1 MVAPMVKERKPRM
14 AGARAGTRTSRARRA
29 ESAAARW
36 FFDHSL
42 DMFAVVNR
50 EGVFTEVNDAWERNT
65 GWTREDLIGKTVFAF
80 LHEDSYEEAVD
91 TRRRMK
97 RDGHT
102 VNHLRIR
109 RKNDSWMWIQGRSR
123 LDPDGNMVGTLQDI
137 TESVLQREELEAA
150 RQTRSMLSEAAGIG
164 TWSFEPRTRTIKW
177 SADIHAM
184 SGWSPEEIADPEDFF
199 SRLDPNQ
206 LSAVRDAFT
215 AGVQTGQGGTIE
227 HRLRTRDGRW
237 LSMRGTFQTERR
249 GRLFALRGISQ
260 DVTALVAARDA
271 AREGQARV
279 EALMEQTRMDA
290 WRQELALSAAEAGAF
305 EIDHVHQTF
314 WASEQFTRLIG
325 RSMDY
330 VSIAVPVWPFVH
342 PEDRDLVESANK
354 RWAEGAETVTMEFRI
369 VGPTGHARWVR
380 VFYRLH
386 RPTRKGVGLVLDI
399 DARKRQE
406 LALVEAQRAAE
417 AAAEAKARFLANMS
431 HEIRTPM
438 NGVLGVLHLLKSES
452 ISPEGQRL
460 LDEALGCGEML
471 STLLDDV
478 IDFERIEAG
487 RLDLTT
493 RPVDAGEL
501 AASVARL
508 LQPQARDKGL
518 TLTIEGQAEL
528 GWVAADPVRLRQ
540 CLFNLVGNAVKF
552 TLKGGVRLVCEQ
564 TAPGRLAFIVHDTGV
579 GIPLEAQDQLFE
591 RFHQADASTTRRFGG
606 SGLGLSITRK
616 LARLMGGD
624 VSFSSVPGKGSVFRL
639 DIAAEP
645 AIPETNDVD
654 VDGPLLDGLRVLVVE
669 DNATNRTIAVKLL
682 DSLGAKVSTAADGLA
697 GVQAATIGHFDL
709 ILMDIQMPGIDGME
723 ASRRIRAL
731 GGQAAVTP
739 IIALTA
745 NVLAHQRQLYLAG
758 GMDGVV
764 GKPISPAALISEIA
778 RLAQAS
784 EPPSNTRV
792 A

>member
-1 MVAPMVKERKPRM
+1 M
-14 AGARAGTRTSRARRA
+14 AGGKTGDRTSRARRT

-36 FFDHSL
+36 FFDNSM

-50 EGVFTEVNDAWERNT
+50 DGIFVEVNDAWERNT
-65 GWTREDLIGKTVFAF
+65 GWTREDLVGKPIFSF
-80 LHEDSYEEAVD
+80 LHEDCYEEAID
-91 TRRRMK
+91 SRRRMK

-102 VNHLRIR
+102 VNQLKILRKDGR
-109 RKNDSWMWIQGRSR
+109 WMWIQGRSR
-123 LDPDGNMVGTLQDI
+123 LDPDDHMVGTLHDI
-137 TESVLQREELEAA
+137 TESVLQRDELEAA
-150 RQTRSMLSEAAGIG
+150 RRTRSMLSEAAGIG
-164 TWSFEPRTRTIKW
+164 TWSFEPRSETIEW
-177 SADIHAM
+177 SADIHAL
-184 SGWSPEEIADPEDFF
+184 SGWSPEEIADPEDFYA
-199 SRLDPNQ
+199 RLDPTQ
-206 LSAVRDAFT
+206 LDAVRDAFST
-215 AGVQTGQGGTIE
+215 GVQTGQGGTIE
-227 HRLRTRDGRW
+227 HRMRTRDGRW
-237 LSMRGTFQTERR
+237 LSMRATFQTEPR

-260 DVTALVAARDA
+260 DVTALVVARDA

-305 EIDHVHQTF
+305 EIDHVHKTF

-330 VSIAVPVWPFVH
+330 DAIAVPVWPFVH
-342 PEDRDLVESANK
+342 PEDRDLVEEVNR
-354 RWAEGAETVTMEFRI
+354 RWSEGEENVSMEFRI
-369 VGPTGHARWVR
+369 VGPGGDARWVR

-386 RPTRKGVGLVLDI
+386 RPTRKGVGLMLDI

-438 NGVLGVLHLLKSES
+438 NGVLGVLHLLKNEAM
-452 ISPEGQRL
+452 SPDGLRL

-487 RLDLTT
+487 RLDLTI

-508 LQPQARDKGL
+508 LTPQARDKGL
-518 TLTIEGQAEL
+518 TLTIEGEAAL
-528 GWVAADPVRLRQ
+528 GWVSADPVRLRQ

-552 TLKGGVRLVCEQ
+552 TLTGGVRIVCEQ
-564 TAPGRLAFIVHDTGV
+564 AGPGRIAFAVHDTGV
-579 GIPLEAQDQLFE
+579 GIPLDAQARLFE

-616 LARLMGGD
+616 LAQMMGGD
-624 VSFSSVPGKGSVFRL
+624 VSFRSASGEGSVFRL
-639 DIAAEP
+639 EIAAAP
-645 AIPETNDVD
+645 AVPVTAALEE
-654 VDGPLLDGLRVLVVE
+654 DGPLLQDLRVLVVE
-669 DNATNRTIAVKLL
+669 DNPTNRTIVVKLL
-682 DSLGAKVSTAADGLA
+682 DSLGARVSTAADGLA

-723 ASRRIRAL
+723 AARRIRAL
-731 GGQAAVTP
+731 GGRAAATP

-764 GKPISPAALISEIA
+764 GKPISPAALIAEIA
-778 RLAQAS
+778 RLAQA
-784 EPPSNTRV
+784 PDATSNTRV

>member
-1 MVAPMVKERKPRM
+1 M
-14 AGARAGTRTSRARRA
+14 AGGKTGNGSSRARRT

-36 FFDHSL
+36 FFDNSL

-50 EGVFTEVNDAWERNT
+50 EGVFIEVNDAWERIT
-65 GWTREDLIGKTVFAF
+65 GWTREDLVGQTIFSL
-80 LHEDSYEEAVD
+80 LHEDCYEEAMD
-91 TRRRMK
+91 SRRRMK

-102 VNHLRIR
+102 VNQLRIR
-109 RKNDSWMWIQGRSR
+109 RKDGQWIWIQGRSR
-123 LDPDGNMVGTLQDI
+123 LDPDDHMVGTLHDI
-137 TESVLQREELEAA
+137 TESVLQRAELEAA

-164 TWSFEPRTRTIKW
+164 TWNFEPRTQTIEW
-177 SADIHAM
+177 SPDIHAL
-184 SGWSPEEIADPEDFF
+184 SGWGPEEIADPQDFYA
-199 SRLDPNQ
+199 RLDPTQ
-206 LSAVRDAFT
+206 LDAVREAFS

-227 HRLRTRDGRW
+227 HRMRTRDGRW
-237 LSMRGTFQTERR
+237 LSMRATFQTEPR
-249 GRLFALRGISQ
+249 GQLFALRGISQ
-260 DVTALVAARDA
+260 DVTALVVARDA

-305 EIDHVHQTF
+305 EIDHVNQTF
-314 WASEQFTRLIG
+314 WASEQFTRLVG

-330 VSIAVPVWPFVH
+330 AAVAVPVWAFVH
-342 PEDRDLVESANK
+342 PEDRELVETVNL
-354 RWAEGAETVTMEFRI
+354 RWAEGEDEDNVSMEFRI
-369 VGPTGHARWVR
+369 VGPGGDARWVR

-386 RPTRKGVGLVLDI
+386 APTRKGVGLVLDI

-438 NGVLGVLHLLKSES
+438 NGVLGVLHLLKGETM
-452 ISPEGQRL
+452 SPDGLRL

-487 RLDLTT
+487 RLDLTA
-493 RPVDAGEL
+493 RPVDAGDL

-508 LQPQARDKGL
+508 LAPQARDKGL
-518 TLTIEGQAEL
+518 TLSIEGQADL
-528 GWVAADPVRLRQ
+528 GWVSADPVRLRQ

-552 TLKGGVRLVCEQ
+552 TLAGGVRIVCEQ
-564 TAPGRLAFIVHDTGV
+564 AAPGRIAFVVHDTGV

-606 SGLGLSITRK
+606 SGLGLSIARK

-624 VSFSSVPGKGSVFRL
+624 VSFSSAPGEGSVFRL
-639 DIAAEP
+639 EIAAAP
-645 AIPETNDVD
+645 AAPATVAIDEDS
-654 VDGPLLDGLRVLVVE
+654 PLLDGLRVLVVE
-669 DNATNRTIAVKLL
+669 DNATNRTIVERLL
-682 DSLGAKVSTAADGLA
+682 DSLGARVSTASDGLA
-697 GVQAATIGHFDL
+697 GVQAASLGAFDL

-723 ASRRIRAL
+723 AARRIRAL
-731 GGQAAVTP
+731 GGHAAATP

-764 GKPISPAALISEIA
+764 GKPISPTALIAEIA
-778 RLAQAS
+778 RLAQPS
-784 EPPSNTRV
+784 EPSPHTRV

>member
-1 MVAPMVKERKPRM
+1 M
-14 AGARAGTRTSRARRA
+14 AGGKTGNRASRARRT

-36 FFDHSL
+36 FFDNSL

-65 GWTREDLIGKTVFAF
+65 GWTREDLVGKPIFAF
-80 LHEDSYEEAVD
+80 LHEDCYEEAINS
-91 TRRRMK
+91 RRRMK

-102 VNHLRIR
+102 VNQLRIR
-109 RKNDSWMWIQGRSR
+109 RKDGRWMWIQGRSR
-123 LDPDGNMVGTLQDI
+123 LDPDDQMVGTLHDI

-164 TWSFEPRTRTIKW
+164 TWSFEPRTRTIEW
-177 SADIHAM
+177 SPDIHAM
-184 SGWSPEEIADPEDFF
+184 SGWSPEEIADPEDFYT
-199 SRLDPNQ
+199 RLDPTQ
-206 LSAVRDAFT
+206 VDAVRETFAT
-215 AGVQTGQGGTIE
+215 GVQAGRGGTIE
-227 HRLRTRDGRW
+227 HRMRTRDGRW
-237 LSMRGTFQTERR
+237 LSMRATFQTEPR
-249 GRLFALRGISQ
+249 GRVFALRGISQ

-325 RSMDY
+325 QPMDY
-330 VSIAVPVWPFVH
+330 AAIAVPVWPFVH
-342 PEDRDLVESANK
+342 PDDRDLVESVNT
-354 RWAEGAETVTMEFRI
+354 RWAEGEENVTMEFRI
-369 VGPTGHARWVR
+369 VGPAGDARWVR

-438 NGVLGVLHLLKSES
+438 NGVLGVLHLLKGETM
-452 ISPEGQRL
+452 SPGGHRL

-487 RLDLTT
+487 RLDLTA
-493 RPVDAGEL
+493 RPVDAGDL

-508 LQPQARDKGL
+508 LEPQARDKGL

-528 GWVAADPVRLRQ
+528 GWVSADPVRLRQ

-552 TLKGGVRLVCEQ
+552 TLKGGVRVVCEQ
-564 TAPGRLAFIVHDTGV
+564 ADPGRIAFIVHDTGV
-579 GIPLEAQDQLFE
+579 GIPVEAQDQLFE

-606 SGLGLSITRK
+606 SGLGLSIART

-624 VSFSSVPGKGSVFRL
+624 VSFSSVPGEGSVFRL
-639 DIAAEP
+639 EIAAEP
-645 AIPETNDVD
+645 AIPATAAIDDDSPILE
-654 VDGPLLDGLRVLVVE
+654 GLRVLVVE
-669 DNATNRTIAVKLL
+669 DNATNRTIVVKLL
-682 DSLGAKVSTAADGLA
+682 DSLGARVSTAADGLA

-723 ASRRIRAL
+723 AARRIRAL
-731 GGQAAVTP
+731 GGHAAATP

-764 GKPISPAALISEIA
+764 GKPISPVALISEIA
-778 RLAQAS
+778 RLAQAA
-784 EPPSNTRV
+784 EPSPDIRV

>member
-1 MVAPMVKERKPRM
+1 
-14 AGARAGTRTSRARRA
+14 
-29 ESAAARW
+29 
-36 FFDHSL
+36 
-42 DMFAVVNR
+42 
-50 EGVFTEVNDAWERNT
+50 
-65 GWTREDLIGKTVFAF
+65 
-80 LHEDSYEEAVD
+80 
-91 TRRRMK
+91 
-97 RDGHT
+97 
-102 VNHLRIR
+102 
-109 RKNDSWMWIQGRSR
+109 
-123 LDPDGNMVGTLQDI
+123 
-137 TESVLQREELEAA
+137 
-150 RQTRSMLSEAAGIG
+150 
-164 TWSFEPRTRTIKW
+164 
-177 SADIHAM
+177 
-184 SGWSPEEIADPEDFF
+184 
-199 SRLDPNQ
+199 
-206 LSAVRDAFT
+206 
-215 AGVQTGQGGTIE
+215 
-227 HRLRTRDGRW
+227 
-237 LSMRGTFQTERR
+237 
-249 GRLFALRGISQ
+249 
-260 DVTALVAARDA
+260 
-271 AREGQARV
+271 
-279 EALMEQTRMDA
+279 
-290 WRQELALSAAEAGAF
+290 
-305 EIDHVHQTF
+305 
-314 WASEQFTRLIG
+314 
-325 RSMDY
+325 
-330 VSIAVPVWPFVH
+330 
-342 PEDRDLVESANK
+342 
-354 RWAEGAETVTMEFRI
+354 
-369 VGPTGHARWVR
+369 
-380 VFYRLH
+380 
-386 RPTRKGVGLVLDI
+386 
-399 DARKRQE
+399 
-406 LALVEAQRAAE
+406 
-417 AAAEAKARFLANMS
+417 
-431 HEIRTPM
+431 
-438 NGVLGVLHLLKSES
+438 
-452 ISPEGQRL
+452 
-460 LDEALGCGEML
+460 ML

-552 TLKGGVRLVCEQ
+552 TLKGGVRIVCEQ

-784 EPPSNTRV
+784 EPPSHTRV

>member
-1 MVAPMVKERKPRM
+1 M
-14 AGARAGTRTSRARRA
+14 AGGKTGNRASRARRT

-36 FFDHSL
+36 FFDNSL

-50 EGVFTEVNDAWERNT
+50 EGIFTEVNDAWERNT
-65 GWTREDLIGKTVFAF
+65 GWTREDLIGKPIFEF
-80 LHEDSYEEAVD
+80 LHEDCYEEAID
-91 TRRRMK
+91 SRRRMK

-102 VNHLRIR
+102 VNQLRIR
-109 RKNDSWMWIQGRSR
+109 RKDGRWMWIQGRSR
-123 LDPDGNMVGTLQDI
+123 LDPDDQMVGTLHDI

-164 TWSFEPRTRTIKW
+164 TWSFEPRTQTIEW
-177 SADIHAM
+177 SPDIHAM
-184 SGWSPEEIADPEDFF
+184 SGWSPEEIADPEDFYAH
-199 SRLDPNQ
+199 LDPTQ
-206 LSAVRDAFT
+206 IDAVRETFST
-215 AGVQTGQGGTIE
+215 GVLTGKGATIE
-227 HRLRTRDGRW
+227 HRMRTRDGRW
-237 LSMRGTFQTERR
+237 LSMRATFQTEPR
-249 GRLFALRGISQ
+249 GRVFALRGISQ

-305 EIDHVHQTF
+305 EIDHVHRTF

-325 RSMDY
+325 QPMDY
-330 VSIAVPVWPFVH
+330 AAIAVPVWPFVH
-342 PEDRDLVESANK
+342 PDDRDLVESVNT
-354 RWAEGAETVTMEFRI
+354 RWAEGEENVTMEFRI
-369 VGPTGHARWVR
+369 VGPAGDARWVR

-438 NGVLGVLHLLKSES
+438 NGVLGVLHLLKGETM
-452 ISPEGQRL
+452 SPDGHRL

-487 RLDLTT
+487 RLDLTA
-493 RPVDAGEL
+493 RPVDAGDL

-518 TLTIEGQAEL
+518 TLTIEGQAAL
-528 GWVAADPVRLRQ
+528 GWVSADPVRLRQ

-552 TLKGGVRLVCEQ
+552 TLKGGVRIVCEQ
-564 TAPGRLAFIVHDTGV
+564 AAPGRIAFIVHDTGV
-579 GIPLEAQDQLFE
+579 GIPVEAQGQLFE

-606 SGLGLSITRK
+606 SGLGLSIART

-624 VSFSSVPGKGSVFRL
+624 VSFSSVPGEGSVFRL
-639 DIAAEP
+639 EIAAEP
-645 AIPETNDVD
+645 AIPATAAIDD
-654 VDGPLLDGLRVLVVE
+654 DSPLLEGLRVLVVE
-669 DNATNRTIAVKLL
+669 DNATNRTIVVKLL
-682 DSLGAKVSTAADGLA
+682 DSLGARVSTAADGLA

-723 ASRRIRAL
+723 AARRIRAL
-731 GGQAAVTP
+731 GGHAAATP

-778 RLAQAS
+778 RLAQAN
-784 EPPSNTRV
+784 EPSPDIRV